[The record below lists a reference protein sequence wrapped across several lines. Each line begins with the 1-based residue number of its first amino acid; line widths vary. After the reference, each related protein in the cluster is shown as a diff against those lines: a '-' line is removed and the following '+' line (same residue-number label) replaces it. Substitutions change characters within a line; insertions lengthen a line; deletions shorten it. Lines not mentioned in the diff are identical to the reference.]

1 MNNITLLVM
10 AAGMGSRYGGLK
22 QLDEVGPSGETIIDY
37 SVYDAIAAGFTKVV
51 FIIRRDFEQ
60 EFKSKITDKFS
71 DKIQVELAFQDIEDL
86 PSGFSYPEG
95 REKPWGTG
103 HAILSA
109 AKLIDG
115 PFNAINADDYYGKSA
130 FKLLLKNNQ
139 DFPEYHLMVAFQ
151 LEKTL
156 SEFGGVNRGFCQF
169 DRNNLLLSIDECHD
183 IKRVMR
189 DNKQKVTGRLE
200 HHNKRM
206 ELDPLSLTSMNCWS
220 FTLDIFPALAAYII
234 DTINDHNKECD
245 INKVNSFECYL
256 PNVVM
261 QQIAQDQK
269 AVKLLTSNDSWFGL
283 TFPDDIARVEKSIT
297 TLHQQNAFATL
308 IN

>member
-60 EFKSKITDKFS
+60 EFKTKITNKFS
-71 DKIQVELAFQDIEDL
+71 DKIQVEFAFQDIEDL

-115 PFNAINADDYYGKSA
+115 PFNAINADDYYGRESFQTIA
-130 FKLLLKNNQ
+130 
-139 DFPEYHLMVAFQ
+139 DFYAHESNVFSMVSFR
-151 LEKTL
+151 LENTL
-156 SEFGGVNRGFCQF
+156 SIFGPVTRGLCEVKN
-169 DRNNLLLSIDECHD
+169 DRLATVVETDNLQKINSGIASD
-183 IKRVMR
+183 R
-189 DNKQKVTGRLE
+189 DVDLNGSEPV
-200 HHNKRM
+200 
-206 ELDPLSLTSMNCWS
+206 SMNMWG
-220 FTLDIFPALAAYII
+220 FTPIIFDYLQDMFVDFLAKQGDELKSEFLIPSV
-234 DTINDHNKECD
+234 INDLIQSGKES
-245 INKVNSFECYL
+245 VHVLY
-256 PNVVM
+256 
-261 QQIAQDQK
+261 
-269 AVKLLTSNDSWFGL
+269 SNESWFGV
-283 TFPDDIARVEKSIT
+283 TYKEDRPYVVDQIQK
-297 TLHQQNAFATL
+297 L
-308 IN
+308 INDDFYPRKLFS